1 VNKKK
6 RVDFWRAK
14 TRSRPRRRL
23 MNMRAHTSELPEDLD
38 NSWRNIMIRRMT
50 LACISVSIV
59 ALVSSG
65 VVRAHEGH
73 DHKIM
78 GTVTMAAP
86 DHVMLKDQSGKDVT
100 VQVSNE
106 TRVKSTPAMKVE
118 EIKPGTRVVITA
130 TQEKD
135 KSFKAKVI
143 EVGAATK

>member
-1 VNKKK
+1 
-6 RVDFWRAK
+6 
-14 TRSRPRRRL
+14 
-23 MNMRAHTSELPEDLD
+23 
-38 NSWRNIMIRRMT
+38 MIRRMT

-118 EIKPGTRVVITA
+118 DIKPGTRVVITA